1 MSHLWKIRRDS
12 MDKLVT
18 IDGDNNNEATEK
30 QAKIFDR
37 YLRGE
42 INKEDCECIL
52 KEIQDEENRQI
63 KEELAAIRADA
74 EGEV

>member
-1 MSHLWKIRRDS
+1 

-37 YLRGE
+37 YLRCE

-63 KEELAAIRADA
+63 EEELAAIRADA

>member
-1 MSHLWKIRRDS
+1 MGK
-12 MDKLVT
+12 MVT
-18 IDGDNNNEATEK
+18 IDGDNDNKATEK

-42 INKEDCECIL
+42 INKEDCEHIL

-63 KEELAAIRADA
+63 KEKLAAIRADA
-74 EGEV
+74 EGL